1 MIETERL
8 ILRPFRMSD
17 GAAFAEINADEAVRY
32 WLGGA
37 QTRAES
43 DAAMLRNIAYVEEH
57 GFGFMAV
64 ERRADRRLIGMAGV
78 RALHPTIPLPPALEV
93 GWRLARDC
101 WGEGYAS
108 EAARA
113 ALDDAFRRTDAE
125 TILATTAKDNLR
137 SQAVM
142 RRLGMLERSD
152 LAFDHPELAENH
164 PLRAHVVFETGRQAA
179 TMGPG

>member
-8 ILRPFRMSD
+8 ILRSFRADD

-37 QTRAES
+37 QSRAES

-64 ERRADRRLIGMAGV
+64 ERQADRRLIGMAGV
-78 RALHPTIPLPPALEV
+78 RAVHPTLPLPPALEV

-101 WGEGYAS
+101 WGEGYAT

-113 ALDDAFRRTDAE
+113 ALDDAFARTGAA
-125 TILATTAKDNLR
+125 TILAITAQANLR

-142 RRLGMLERSD
+142 RRLKMLERPD
-152 LAFDHPELAENH
+152 LAFDHPGLAKDH
-164 PLRAHVVFETGRQAA
+164 PLRAHVVFATGRQAA